1 MAQHIEVT
9 FEEEICQAL
18 ATQGWIYEP
27 HRKASDLYDA
37 ERAVVPEDV
46 IGWLQ
51 DTQPHELAKVLKS
64 SDSPAERILA
74 ENNLINRLCKVLDKP
89 ATKEAGMLSVLRT
102 GFKDVAAKFDM
113 CQFKPAMGLN
123 PDTLER
129 YGKVRLRVMRQVH
142 YSTVDT
148 KKSIDLVLFLN
159 GLPVATIELKTDFTQ
174 NINDAVAQYR
184 NDRMPRNAKNKEE
197 PLLAFG
203 RRALVHFAVS
213 NDEIQMTTE
222 LKGKATRFLP
232 FNLGNGDHAG
242 NPVNPSG
249 SATTYLWERVLQPDA
264 WLNIIGK
271 FLHLQ
276 VSDKTDPVTGERVIS
291 KSLLF
296 PRYHQWDV
304 VTNLIDTA
312 RSEGPGHRYLVQH
325 SAGSGKTNSIAWTAH
340 QLSSLHD
347 AQDHKVFDS
356 VIVVTDRTVL
366 DSQLQDAIYQI
377 EHKSGVVVPIKGTG
391 GSKSAELA
399 EALIARTPIVVVTIQ
414 TFPFALKAIAES
426 QALRGRNFAII
437 ADEAHSSQTGSTANK
452 VKQALS
458 VEELEDVNDGGEID
472 IEAYLAA
479 EMAER
484 AEAKNISYFAFTAT
498 PKAKTLELFGR
509 PGPDGLPQPFH
520 LYSMQQA
527 IEEGFILDVLQN
539 YTSYKVAYRLAH
551 NGRDYDSEDSKVEKS
566 EALKSLMNW
575 VKLHPYNISQKV
587 QVIVEHFRA
596 NIAWRL
602 DGKAKAMVVTGSRKE
617 AVRYK
622 LAIDKYIADA
632 GYSDLGTLVG
642 FSGEV
647 TDEDSS
653 PESFTELN
661 MNPGLKGRTLPE
673 AFATNEYQ
681 IMLVANKFQIGFDQP
696 LLVAMYVDKKLSG
709 VSAVQT
715 LSRLNRTAVGK
726 DQTFVL
732 DFVNKPEEILASFK
746 PYFREARLEGT
757 SDPNVVHDLQNKLDA
772 AQIYLESEVDGLV
785 QAYVREEGNN
795 ALSGWVAPAKSRFN
809 TRYNAAVASGDK
821 TTQDELD
828 LFRKDLGSF
837 VRAYDFLSQIVNF
850 ADPDLE
856 KRLIF
861 YKHLQPVLRVRDA
874 PVALDL
880 SGVVLAKY
888 ALKDKGQAQ
897 LKLSDDDEA
906 LLKPPTD
913 VGSGQTK
920 DPVLATWEE
929 IIQQANLPFEGE
941 ELDAVAHFVEGVRRE
956 LVKNETLQTQARNN
970 SRSHFNS
977 SPQLENAL
985 SDAVTNSMESHYNL
999 SLQALGD
1006 KTKMRA
1012 LLEILSGLLYEELQ
1026 A

>member
-1 MAQHIEVT
+1 MAQHNEVT
-9 FEEEICQAL
+9 FEDEICHAL
-18 ATQGWIYEP
+18 AAQGWIYEP
-27 HRKASDLYDA
+27 HRKASELYDA
-37 ERAVVPEDV
+37 TRALVPEDV
-46 IGWLQ
+46 FAWLA
-51 DTQPHELAKVLKS
+51 DTQPEQLAKVLKPTG
-64 SDSPAERILA
+64 SPAEHEVARGL
-74 ENNLINRLCKVLDKP
+74 LLDRLCKVLDKP
-89 ATKEAGMLSVLRT
+89 AAKEAGMLAVLRT
-102 GFKDVAAKFDM
+102 GFKDVAAKFEM

-123 PDTLER
+123 PETLER
-129 YGKVRLRVMRQVH
+129 YEKVRLRVIRQVH

-148 KKSIDLVLFLN
+148 QKSIDLVLFVN
-159 GLPVATIELKTDFTQ
+159 GMPVATIELKTDFTQ
-174 NINDAVAQYR
+174 NINDAVGQYR
-184 NDRMPRNAKNKEE
+184 KDRLARNGKNRDE
-197 PLLAFG
+197 PLLSFG

-222 LKGKATRFLP
+222 LKGKDTYFLP
-232 FNLGNGDHAG
+232 FNLGDNGRAG
-242 NPVNPSG
+242 NPVNPKG
-249 SATTYLWERVLQPDA
+249 SATSYLWERVLQRDS

-276 VSDKTDPVTGERVIS
+276 ISDKTNPVTGEREVR

-304 VTNLIDTA
+304 VNELIETA
-312 RSEGPGHRYLVQH
+312 RTEGPGHRYLVQH

-340 QLSSLHD
+340 QLSSLHG
-347 AQDHKVFDS
+347 AGNEKIFDS

-366 DSQLQDAIYQI
+366 DAQLQDAIYQI
-377 EHKSGVVVPIKGTG
+377 EHKSGVVVPIRGNA
-391 GSKSAELA
+391 GSKSAELTA
-399 EALIARTPIVVVTIQ
+399 ALVARTPIIIVTIQ

-426 QALRGRNFAII
+426 QALKGRNFAII

-452 VKQALS
+452 LKKVLS
-458 VEELEDVNDGGEID
+458 AEELADVNDGGEFD
-472 IEAYLAA
+472 VEAYLAA

-484 AEAKNISYFAFTAT
+484 ADAKNISYFAFTAT

-509 PGPDGLPQPFH
+509 KGPDGLPQPFH

-527 IEEGFILDVLQN
+527 IEERFILDVLQN

-551 NGRDYDSEDSKVEKS
+551 DGQDYDSDDSQVEKS
-566 EALKSLMNW
+566 EALKSLMSW

-596 NIAWRL
+596 NVVWRL

-622 LAIDKYIADA
+622 LAIDKYIHDA
-632 GYSDLGTLVG
+632 GYSGLAAMVA

-647 TDEDSS
+647 NDDESGPDH
-653 PESFTELN
+653 FTEIN
-661 MNPGLKGRTLPE
+661 MNPGLKGRTLPK
-673 AFATNEYQ
+673 AFSTDEYK
-681 IMLVANKFQIGFDQP
+681 IMLVANKFQTGFDQP

-715 LSRLNRTAVGK
+715 LSRLNRTVVGK

-732 DFVNKPEEILASFK
+732 DFVNNPDEILESFQ
-746 PYFREARLEGT
+746 PYFREAALEGVA
-757 SDPNVVHDLQNKLDA
+757 DRNVVHDLQNKLDA
-772 AQIYLESEVDGLV
+772 AQIYLQSEVDGLV
-785 QAYVREEGNN
+785 KSYVLEAGNN

-809 TRYNAAVASGDK
+809 TRYNAAVAEGDK
-821 TTQDELD
+821 AAQGELD

-837 VRAYDFLSQIVNF
+837 VRAYDFLSQIVDF
-850 ADPDLE
+850 ADTDLE
-856 KRLIF
+856 KRSIY
-861 YKHLQPVLRVRDA
+861 YKHLLPVLRVNDA
-874 PVALDL
+874 KVALDL

-897 LKLSDDDEA
+897 LQLSGEDA
-906 LLKPPTD
+906 LLKPPTE
-913 VGSGQTK
+913 VGTGQAK

-956 LVKNETLQTQARNN
+956 LVKNETLQKQARNN
-970 SRSHFNS
+970 SRSHFGS
-977 SPQLENAL
+977 SPHLEKAVT
-985 SDAVTNSMESHYNL
+985 DAVSNSMDSHSNL

-1006 KTKMRA
+1006 KTKMHA
-1012 LLEILSGLLYEELQ
+1012 LLKMLSALIYEELQ
-1026 A
+1026 I